1 MHTKFI
7 FVTGGVVSSL
17 GKGITAA
24 SLGRLLKSRG
34 LRVSMQKFDPYIN
47 VDPGTMNPYQHGE
60 VFVTDDGAETD
71 LDLGHY
77 ERFIDENLTQ
87 AANVTSGRV
96 YDTVITR
103 ERKGEYLG
111 ATIQVIPHITD
122 EIKRRMLAV
131 SLREDAP
138 DVVITEIGGTVGDI
152 ESLPFLEAAR
162 QLKNEVGRENVLYIH
177 VTLVP
182 YISAAGELKTK
193 PTQHSV
199 KELTGLGIQPDI
211 IVCRSEKALTR
222 DVRAKIGLFCNIPA
236 DCVFENLNARS
247 IYEVPL
253 MIHEEG
259 MDERVCRLLGIPAP
273 EADLTEW
280 RGMVERLLTPERD
293 VRIAIVGKYVELPDA
308 YLSIV
313 EALTHGGIAHH
324 AKVRV
329 EWVAAES
336 VTPENAA
343 EKLAGCGVL
352 VPGGFGERGL
362 EGKIAAVQYARE
374 HGVPFLGICL
384 GMQMAVVEYARHV
397 LGLTGAHTSEVDP
410 NTPYP
415 VIDLMPD
422 QQHID
427 EKGGTMRLGKYPC
440 RLSRDSVAFAAY
452 GEENIFERHRHRYE
466 FNNAYRD
473 LFVEGGM
480 RIGGVNPERDLVEIV
495 ELPNHPWFVG
505 VQYHPELRSR
515 PNRPHPLFR
524 EFVGAALK
532 AQEK

>member
-280 RGMVERLLTPERD
+280 RGMVERLLTRK
-293 VRIAIVGKYVELPDA
+293 GT
-308 YLSIV
+308 S
-313 EALTHGGIAHH
+313 AL
-324 AKVRV
+324 
-329 EWVAAES
+329 
-336 VTPENAA
+336 
-343 EKLAGCGVL
+343 
-352 VPGGFGERGL
+352 
-362 EGKIAAVQYARE
+362 
-374 HGVPFLGICL
+374 
-384 GMQMAVVEYARHV
+384 
-397 LGLTGAHTSEVDP
+397 
-410 NTPYP
+410 
-415 VIDLMPD
+415 
-422 QQHID
+422 
-427 EKGGTMRLGKYPC
+427 
-440 RLSRDSVAFAAY
+440 RLSANMSSCR
-452 GEENIFERHRHRYE
+452 
-466 FNNAYRD
+466 
-473 LFVEGGM
+473 M
-480 RIGGVNPERDLVEIV
+480 RISLS
-495 ELPNHPWFVG
+495 
-505 VQYHPELRSR
+505 SR
-515 PNRPHPLFR
+515 R
-524 EFVGAALK
+524 
-532 AQEK
+532 

>member
-47 VDPGTMNPYQHGE
+47 VDPGTMSPYQHGE

-343 EKLAGCGVL
+343 EKLAGCGGVL

-374 HGVPFLGICL
+374 HGVPFFGICL
-384 GMQMAVVEYARHV
+384 GMQLLFEKSYEFGEHQG
-397 LGLTGAHTSEVDP
+397 LGLIPGEIVPMQGTIPA
-410 NTPYP
+410 
-415 VIDLMPD
+415 DLKIP
-422 QQHID
+422 QIGWNRLQLKGESPLFQHIQD
-427 EKGGTMRLGKYPC
+427 GDYVYFVHSYYASGCDPYVIATTDYGIEMT
-440 RLSRDSVAFAAY
+440 AAAAHGNVY
-452 GEENIFERHRHRYE
+452 GCQF
-466 FNNAYRD
+466 
-473 LFVEGGM
+473 
-480 RIGGVNPERDLVEIV
+480 
-495 ELPNHPWFVG
+495 
-505 VQYHPELRSR
+505 HPEKSG
-515 PNRPHPLFR
+515 P
-524 EFVGAALK
+524 VGLKILAAFCETE
-532 AQEK
+532 AVQ